1 MEWAQILVIILAA
14 ALALFLLLAIILTIK
29 LIQISRQIKRVA
41 CAAERTALK
50 VESVAN
56 SAAAMVAP
64 AAMGRKSVP
73 SRPSDSWLQALI
85 WLRNRV
91 GSTLTMHSAAMLRE

>member
-64 AAMGRKSVP
+64 IIKSMMYKTKKHKNKE
-73 SRPSDSWLQALI
+73 D
-85 WLRNRV
+85 
-91 GSTLTMHSAAMLRE
+91 

>member
-14 ALALFLLLAIILTIK
+14 ALTIK

-64 AAMGRKSVP
+64 AAIAKIIKSMMYKTKKNKNKE
-73 SRPSDSWLQALI
+73 D
-85 WLRNRV
+85 
-91 GSTLTMHSAAMLRE
+91 

>member
-29 LIQISRQIKRVA
+29 LIQVSRQIKRVA

-64 AAMGRKSVP
+64 AAIAKIIKSMMYKTKKHKNKE
-73 SRPSDSWLQALI
+73 D
-85 WLRNRV
+85 
-91 GSTLTMHSAAMLRE
+91 